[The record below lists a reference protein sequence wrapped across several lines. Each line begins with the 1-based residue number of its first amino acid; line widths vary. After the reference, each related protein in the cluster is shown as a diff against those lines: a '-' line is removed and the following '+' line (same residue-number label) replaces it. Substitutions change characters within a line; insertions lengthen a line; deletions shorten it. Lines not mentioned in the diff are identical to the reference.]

1 MKKTVNQRE
10 LRNEAAR
17 VLREVEAGHSVVVSR
32 NGEPVAELC
41 ALEKRRFAPRAVIAA
56 AIAGAAAIDP
66 QRFREDVDAV
76 IDQSVD
82 G

>member
-1 MKKTVNQRE
+1 MRKTVNQRE
-10 LRNEAAR
+10 LRNAAAQ
-17 VLREVEAGHSVVVSR
+17 VLREVETGQSVVVTR
-32 NGEPVAELC
+32 NGEPVAELRP
-41 ALEKRRFAPRAVIAA
+41 LEKRRFVPRAVLER
-56 AIAGAAAIDP
+56 AIADAARIDP